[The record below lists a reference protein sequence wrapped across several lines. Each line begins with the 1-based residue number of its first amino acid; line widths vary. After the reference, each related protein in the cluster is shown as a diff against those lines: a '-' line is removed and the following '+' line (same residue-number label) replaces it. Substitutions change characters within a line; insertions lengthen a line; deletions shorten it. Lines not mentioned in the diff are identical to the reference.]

1 MIDVCVLL
9 LDDNYATTAVL
20 PTEVF
25 HCAGLLWNAMS
36 QDPPDPRFR
45 VTTASLDGAAVSS
58 PYSMGLSPQV
68 PIASIERTDL
78 VIVPAAGWG
87 LKARLVRDA
96 RIFPWLQKQAAQGA
110 HIAAICTGVVYL
122 AEAGLLDGRQA
133 TVHWAVADEY
143 RRRYPKVDWHPEK
156 FITEDN
162 RILTSSGIYAAI
174 DLSLHLVEK
183 FCGRELAQQCAKAMR
198 VNMPRGNQS
207 GYALLTLSRPHNDE
221 RIHAA
226 EAYMER
232 NYASDV
238 STTSLAAHVNMSPRN
253 FVRRFKQA
261 TGRLPGNYLQALR
274 IAVAKAMLEDGA
286 RSVQA
291 VSTAVGYQDLAF
303 FRAIFKRSTGMTPSE
318 YRQSSAGIIRV
329 TDGGA
334 AGEGGR
340 AHASAVAHTLP
351 QRSIPRRQ

>member
-9 LDDNYATTAVL
+9 LDDNYATTAIL
-20 PTEVF
+20 PTEIF

-36 QDPPDPRFR
+36 RDPPDPRFR
-45 VTTASLDGAAVSS
+45 ITTASLDGGTVSS
-58 PYSMGLSPQV
+58 PYSMGLSPQL

-87 LKARLVRDA
+87 LRARLVGDA
-96 RIFPWLQKQAAQGA
+96 RIFPWLRTQAAQGA
-110 HIAAICTGVVYL
+110 HIAAICTGAIYL

-133 TVHWAVADEY
+133 TTHWAVADEY
-143 RRRYPKVDWHPEK
+143 RRRYPKVAWHPEK
-156 FITEDN
+156 HITEDN
-162 RILTSSGIYAAI
+162 RMLCSSGIYGSI

-183 FCGRELAQQCAKAMR
+183 FCGRAIALQCAKAML

-207 GYALLTLSRPHNDE
+207 GYAVLTLSRPHKDD
-221 RIHAA
+221 RIRAA

-238 STTSLAAHVNMSPRN
+238 SIASLAGHLNMSPRN

-261 TGRLPGNYLQALR
+261 TGRLPGNYVQALR
-274 IAVAKAMLEDGA
+274 IAIAKTMLEDGA

-291 VSTAVGYQDLAF
+291 VSTAVGYQDAAF
-303 FRAIFKRSTGMTPSE
+303 FRAIFKRSVGMTPSE
-318 YRQSSAGIIRV
+318 YRESFVGMTRVRDGAIANGESRRANELAGLR
-329 TDGGA
+329 GPQQ
-334 AGEGGR
+334 
-340 AHASAVAHTLP
+340 ASVE
-351 QRSIPRRQ
+351 RR